1 MFNQFIKMKNE
12 VYVKFRVADGKIYVK
27 NLPRLEST
35 DYEKVVNVLYSL
47 KEKSQTANFTASV
60 RIPL

>member
-1 MFNQFIKMKNE
+1 MKNE

-35 DYEKVVNVLYSL
+35 DYEKVVNVLYSM